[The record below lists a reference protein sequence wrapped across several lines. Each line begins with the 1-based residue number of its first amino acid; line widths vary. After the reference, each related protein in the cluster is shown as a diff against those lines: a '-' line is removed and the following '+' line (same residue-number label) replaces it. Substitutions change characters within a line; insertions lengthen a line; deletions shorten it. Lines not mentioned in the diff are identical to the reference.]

1 LNVQPFIVSHVILKR
16 GRVAQ
21 RPFQGR
27 IYESDMVADRFRS
40 RLLRF
45 RSALSHRGRALRY
58 RPVLRTQR
66 SLLLP
71 HPGPERTLGLMGL
84 RVHRFSSLSLP
95 LTRLNPKAP
104 ATRADLARTISVRA
118 TGSSAQ
124 LSQESD
130 QDPNPEHHPGSS
142 RKHFMESLFGFLTD
156 A

>member
-1 LNVQPFIVSHVILKR
+1 MVAHRFR
-16 GRVAQ
+16 GRV
-21 RPFQGR
+21 
-27 IYESDMVADRFRS
+27 
-40 RLLRF
+40 LRF
-45 RSALSHRGRALRY
+45 WSTLSHRRRALRY
-58 RPVLRTQR
+58 RPVLWTQR

-71 HPGPERTLGLMGL
+71 NHRPERTLGLMGL
-84 RVHRFSSLSLP
+84 RIHRSSSLPLP

-130 QDPNPEHHPGSS
+130 QDPNPEHCPSLSG
-142 RKHFMESLFGFLTD
+142 KHLMESLFGFLTD

>member
-1 LNVQPFIVSHVILKR
+1 KDETKEPDRLDH
-16 GRVAQ
+16 
-21 RPFQGR
+21 
-27 IYESDMVADRFRS
+27 RFRRS
-40 RLLRF
+40 VLRL
-45 RSALSHRGRALRY
+45 RSTLSYGGRALRH
-58 RPVLRTQR
+58 RPVLRTPR

-71 HPGPERTLGLMGL
+71 HHRPERTLGLMGL
-84 RVHRFSSLSLP
+84 RIHRSSSLPLP

-130 QDPNPEHHPGSS
+130 QDPNPEHCPSLSG
-142 RKHFMESLFGFLTD
+142 KHLMESLFELLRD